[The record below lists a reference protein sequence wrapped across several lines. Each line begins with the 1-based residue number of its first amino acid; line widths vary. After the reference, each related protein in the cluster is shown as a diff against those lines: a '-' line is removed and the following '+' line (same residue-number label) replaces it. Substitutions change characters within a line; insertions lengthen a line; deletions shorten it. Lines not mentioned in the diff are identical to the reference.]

1 MAAPSPMIQSQAVT
15 CQSGGT
21 GVYVNWPAWFGEL
34 TELRIGMAAGAR
46 SPPLTPPPP
55 GSLKGGRERTSVQVC
70 QALRP
75 LLAESPYSA

>member
-34 TELRIGMAAGAR
+34 TELRIGMAAMAR
-46 SPPLTPPPP
+46 SPPRATP